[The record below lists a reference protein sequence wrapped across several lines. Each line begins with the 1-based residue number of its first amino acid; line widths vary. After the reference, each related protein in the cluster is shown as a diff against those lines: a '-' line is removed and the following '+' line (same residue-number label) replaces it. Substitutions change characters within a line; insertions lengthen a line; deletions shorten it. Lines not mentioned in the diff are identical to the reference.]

1 MKHFTILALLF
12 LFGLSSCKKEK
23 NPESGPTAKYFT
35 FSGSMGVADN
45 STCLLNDGNL
55 VICGNLSD
63 QLSVLKVTKTG
74 SQIWRTDFNAG
85 SISSASGITE
95 QNGEIFVCGKTLR
108 NYASHR
114 SDILLA
120 KLSASGD
127 TLWTKTYGSVE
138 ADYSTNIIATS
149 DGNLLIS
156 GKTEGFG
163 AGTFGDLYLIK
174 VDSDGNVLWEASYPD
189 QDQESPFHLLETQNG
204 EYLVTGTNQDNSQST
219 ELYLLKVN
227 ASGQQ
232 LWAKKIGPPTWKWGL
247 STIET
252 STGDLVT
259 CGYHSTNFQNQILL
273 VKTDN
278 LGNVLWEKEY
288 GKTGF
293 GNSEQGNSI
302 KENADGTFTI
312 TGSAFDFATEQRRI
326 MLMKTDQNGNQIWF
340 KKFTDLYE
348 GTGLNLLKDNDDN
361 IITGNRNGNMFMIK
375 TNSDGV
381 YK

>member
-1 MKHFTILALLF
+1 MKTFILVSLLF
-12 LFGLSSCKKEK
+12 LVGLSSCKKEK
-23 NPESGPTAKYFT
+23 NSSSGPPPNYFT
-35 FSGSMGVADN
+35 FSGQIGSNDN
-45 STCLLNDGNL
+45 STCFSNDGNL
-55 VICGNLSD
+55 LICGNLSD
-63 QLSVLKVTKTG
+63 NLSVLKITKTG

-85 SISSASGITE
+85 SISSAYGITE
-95 QNGEIFVCGKTLR
+95 KNGDVFICGKTLR
-108 NYASHR
+108 NYNSNRA
-114 SDILLA
+114 DVLLV
-120 KLSASGD
+120 KVSASGD

-138 ADYSTNIIATS
+138 NDYGNNIIGTS
-149 DGNLLIS
+149 DGNLVIA

-189 QDQESPFHLLETQNG
+189 PDQESPFHLLETQNG
-204 EYLVTGTNQDNSQST
+204 EYLVTGTNEDNGQNR

-252 STGDLVT
+252 STGEFIT
-259 CGYHSTNFQNQILL
+259 CGYHTVDHQNQVLL

-278 LGNVLWEKEY
+278 LGNIVWEKEY
-288 GKTGF
+288 GKDGF

-302 KENADGTFTI
+302 KENTDGTFTI
-312 TGSAFDFATEQRRI
+312 TGSVWDLTAEQRRI
-326 MLMKTDQNGNQIWF
+326 LLIKTDPNGELIWL
-340 KKFTDLYE
+340 KKFTDFYDA
-348 GTGLNLLKDNDDN
+348 TGANLLKDNNDN
-361 IITGNRNGNMFMIK
+361 IITGNRNGNIFMIR